1 MAPFANRIVFRRN
14 RYCGMMKTANA
25 HRNGARF
32 LIPVRDCNKVLAH
45 LGKGRVRGPFSM
57 QHIRLRT
64 MQILDKGD
72 ASDQPSLWCDRLI
85 TLVILLSV
93 SEIILESVAGIGSA
107 FGRQLAAFEVF
118 SVAFFTIEFFLRLWS
133 SASRYP
139 ESSWKGRRQ
148 YLFSFHGLVD
158 VISILPFYLQVFLP
172 GADLRILR
180 IFRLT
185 RLLKLSHYST
195 AIEDLASA
203 IYAERR
209 SFGAVVYLLTI
220 AIVAS
225 SALMY
230 YAESDVQPDKLQSIP
245 HAIYWSVVTL
255 TTVGYGD
262 ISPVTPIG
270 KLIAVCTA
278 FLGIA
283 TLAIFSGIVAT
294 SFANQL
300 ARKKV
305 LYEQQLRDALSDGHI
320 EEREKELLE
329 RLQSQFGLSDEVV
342 AEIANQVTQ
351 KR

>member
-1 MAPFANRIVFRRN
+1 
-14 RYCGMMKTANA
+14 
-25 HRNGARF
+25 
-32 LIPVRDCNKVLAH
+32 
-45 LGKGRVRGPFSM
+45 
-57 QHIRLRT
+57 

-72 ASDQPSLWCDRLI
+72 ADDKTSLWCDRLI
-85 TLVILLSV
+85 TFVILLSV
-93 SEIILESVAGIGSA
+93 AQIILESVDSLGSVYGA
-107 FGRQLAAFEVF
+107 QFDVFERC
-118 SVAFFTIEFFLRLWS
+118 SIAFFTVEFLLRLWS
-133 SASRYP
+133 NGSRHP
-139 ESSWKGRRQ
+139 NSDWKGRKE
-148 YLFSFHGLVD
+148 YIFSFHGFVD
-158 VISILPFYLQVFLP
+158 LISILPFYLQVLFP

-180 IFRLT
+180 ILRLT

-209 SFGAVVYLLTI
+209 SFGAVLYLLSI

-230 YAESDVQPDKLQSIP
+230 YAEAAVQPEKLASIP
-245 HAIYWSVVTL
+245 HAIYWSVITL

-262 ISPVTPIG
+262 VSPITPIG
-270 KLIAVCTA
+270 KAIAIVTA

-305 LYEQQLRDALSDGHI
+305 LYEQQLREALSDGQV
-320 EEREKELLE
+320 EMKEDQLLQ
-329 RLQSQFGLSDEVV
+329 RLQTEFGLSDEMVS
-342 AEIANQVTQ
+342 EIASRVARG
-351 KR
+351 KD